1 MTFSPADLRRGLDAL
16 AASMY
21 GTMAGLVADSG
32 FGLRNSIM
40 NAVYRALEPLFALLG
55 ALPVAQLVAAEL
67 IDRIPIVLIVGLLTG
82 FVLRYFRFRRL
93 LAASILVWPL
103 CLLVMELV
111 GGGKGRGATDAL
123 IYLMQYGMLLLV
135 IWLVHAGL
143 LRGGQQPIRNEQGKT

>member
-1 MTFSPADLRRGLDAL
+1 MTAAPADLRRGLDAL
-16 AASMY
+16 AATMY

-40 NAVYRALEPLFALLG
+40 NAVYRALEPLFGLLG

-93 LAASILVWPL
+93 LAASIPVWPL
-103 CLLVMELV
+103 CLLVAAAAGRGE
-111 GGGKGRGATDAL
+111 GRGATDAL
-123 IYLMQYGMLLLV
+123 VYLMQYGMLLLV
-135 IWLVHAGL
+135 IWLVHAVL
-143 LRGGQQPIRNEQGKT
+143 LRDGRQPLTNEQGKT

>member
-1 MTFSPADLRRGLDAL
+1 MTVAPADLRRGLDAL
-16 AASMY
+16 AATMY

-40 NAVYRALEPLFALLG
+40 NAVDRALEPLFALLG

-93 LAASILVWPL
+93 LAASMLVWPL
-103 CLLVMELV
+103 CLLVMAAR
-111 GGGKGRGATDAL
+111 GGDEGRGFTDAL
-123 IYLMQYGMLLLV
+123 VYLMQYGMLLLV
-135 IWLVHAGL
+135 ILLVHVVL
-143 LRGGQQPIRNEQGKT
+143 LRGGRPPVPSHEEKT